1 MNHHFFFLVYLSNI
15 GVCNW
20 NKGGDFE
27 LFETLV
33 WIAVAQKH
41 WHYAR
46 SQPVRKENIDCL
58 SVIRGYSL
66 VCAWVCVGGESLH
79 SLAVA
84 LLAIVNIPFK
94 RREKDTIHQLTCLE
108 YL

>member
-58 SVIRGYSL
+58 SVTVSFADIPLCVRG
-66 VCAWVCVGGESLH
+66 CVSGERACIH
-79 SLAVA
+79 SLW
-84 LLAIVNIPFK
+84 
-94 RREKDTIHQLTCLE
+94 H
-108 YL
+108 Y